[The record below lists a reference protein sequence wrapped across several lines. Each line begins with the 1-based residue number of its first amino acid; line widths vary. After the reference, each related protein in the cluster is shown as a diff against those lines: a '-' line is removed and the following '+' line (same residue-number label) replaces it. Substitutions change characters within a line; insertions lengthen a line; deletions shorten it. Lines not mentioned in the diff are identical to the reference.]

1 MKLIRIA
8 AIAVLVL
15 GAAALAGIGRPEA
28 AGSADTEP
36 RQGITVTGTGR
47 VESIPDEA
55 LFSLGVTTEGESAR
69 AALAANSAAMRRV
82 LAALERAG
90 VDKKDVQ
97 TETVSVGPDYDREG
111 SSPGGFVARNSVS
124 VRIRN
129 LDRASPILDA
139 ASEAGANEVHGPMLS
154 TRDREGFEAQALRKA
169 FAAARKRAEALA
181 DAAGVEVGAPTA
193 IVEGFSAEPMPLAA
207 RASVDSATSAPIEP
221 GTEEIQATVTVTFEI
236 E

>member
-28 AGSADTEP
+28 AGSADTE

-90 VDKKDVQ
+90 VDAKDVQ
-97 TETVSVGPDYDREG
+97 TETVSVAPDYDREG
-111 SSPGGFVARNSVS
+111 ASPGAFVARNSVS
-124 VRIRN
+124 VTIHD
-129 LDRASPILDA
+129 LDRASAILDA
-139 ASEAGANEVHGPMLS
+139 ASQAGANEVHGPMLS
-154 TRDREGFEAQALRKA
+154 TSDRESFEAEALRKA

-193 IVEGFSAEPMPLAA
+193 IVEGFSADPMPLAA

-221 GTEEIQATVTVTFEI
+221 GTEEIQATVTVTFAI